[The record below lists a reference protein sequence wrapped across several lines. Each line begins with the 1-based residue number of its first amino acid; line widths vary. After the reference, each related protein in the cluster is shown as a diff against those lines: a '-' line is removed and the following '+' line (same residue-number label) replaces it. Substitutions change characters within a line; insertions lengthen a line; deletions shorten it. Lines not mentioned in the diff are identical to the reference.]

1 MLYDCKMDNQSQK
14 RCIMDSLKEKDKPAT
29 KPSKRPRIE
38 AAEEQM
44 RRMFAKP
51 VFMDPP
57 AVIPQ

>member
-1 MLYDCKMDNQSQK
+1 MDNQSQK